1 MSKKNTLKICIIGMP
16 GSGKSTIGRILSKKL
31 NYKFF
36 DTDESIEN
44 ETKSKINDI
53 FTNKGEVYFRELE
66 TKILNKLIKIDKIVI
81 STGGGIILKN
91 KNPNLILC
99 STAIRAKETLGHLI
113 SLNKESPTLYD
124 ESLYLAEPKKITDC
138 IIKNASDE
146 ETILLVAHNPGIH
159 ELTLNLSENNSHV
172 NLEEGY
178 PTASISI
185 ISLGNDDWH
194 DLGSKKLELIKF
206 IRPRDLNN

>member
-53 FTNKGEVYFRELE
+53 FTNKGEAHFRELE
-66 TKILNKLIKIDKIVI
+66 TRVLNKLIKIDKIVI